1 MNTTVKNQAKKTTKN
16 QSKKVVKKSDT
27 LTAEI
32 IQTEFIEIV
41 QNNNIQSTELIF
53 VTTEET
59 KPIAKPQFSHSFS
72 KVKKAFNLSERQ
84 SLVKTLISAKFH
96 INNLSKIL
104 ESSSDEYFVNLN
116 NHKEGVKFTNYIT
129 NPKNEELLLLFAEI
143 VKKDKNDLF
152 TEYKTVQAIQ
162 KVSNFVVNK
171 NMEYK
176 QAINYIIAQNYQA
189 KKQLM

>member
-1 MNTTVKNQAKKTTKN
+1 MTTLNTTVKNQATKK
-16 QSKKVVKKSDT
+16 QSKKVVKSDT
-27 LTAEI
+27 LTAEV
-32 IQTEFIEIV
+32 IQAEFIEIV
-41 QNNNIQSTELIF
+41 QNNNVQSTELIF
-53 VTTEET
+53 VATEET

-104 ESSSDEYFVNLN
+104 DSSNDEYFVNLN

-129 NPKNEELLLLFAEI
+129 NPKNDELLLLFAEI

-176 QAINYIIAQNYQA
+176 EAINYIIAQNYQA
-189 KKQLM
+189 KKELL

>member
-1 MNTTVKNQAKKTTKN
+1 MGANVLNQAKNQAN
-16 QSKKVVKKSDT
+16 KVVKTDT
-27 LTAEI
+27 LTAEV
-32 IQTEFIEIV
+32 IQADFIEIV
-41 QNNNIQSTELIF
+41 QNNNVQSTELIF

-171 NMEYK
+171 NMDYK

>member
-1 MNTTVKNQAKKTTKN
+1 MATLNTTAKKQATKN
-16 QSKKVVKKSDT
+16 QSKKVVKTDT
-27 LTAEI
+27 LTAEV
-32 IQTEFIEIV
+32 IQADFIEIV

-53 VTTEET
+53 VITEET

-104 ESSSDEYFVNLN
+104 DSSNDEYFVNLN

-176 QAINYIIAQNYQA
+176 EAINYIIAQNYQA
-189 KKQLM
+189 KKELL